1 MSSRWPGVLAVC
13 AATVVVAGTMSA
25 AAVGRTGSAAHEIV
39 AAGTAPG
46 AATAPAAGTAAPGP
60 FATLLFSRT
69 EMTAADNCVPD
80 NTGIAPLG
88 TKVAPFLRSLGM
100 SGTGTLITGKTGQTT
115 RHCSHRN
122 ESLNASWADATHLAH
137 AFGWSFVSH
146 TATYPKN
153 WGKLTPAQLRAETCG
168 SADTIARHGLPGA
181 HGLIAYPGAAGLP
194 TQVQADYSAKCFAWG
209 RRYVKTG
216 TTLQSA
222 GTTPPYWQHTEA
234 VAGGACNVPTAP
246 CYTTPRGFRYS
257 TPDQIIAH
265 VAALRPGQWFTL
277 QAFVLVT
284 GTNPSYRTNRTR
296 WDCTSPNPK
305 LHWSNDNERYC
316 YSDWQKIVRAIAARP
331 NITVTDPLT
340 VGVAFGRPATYPSSR
355 PRG

>member
-1 MSSRWPGVLAVC
+1 MRARWPRVLAVC
-13 AATVVVAGTMSA
+13 AAPLVVAGTLSA
-25 AAVGRTGSAAHEIV
+25 AAVGRTGAAEHGTV
-39 AAGTAPG
+39 AAR
-46 AATAPAAGTAAPGP
+46 AASPAGTAAAGHTAAAGP

-80 NTGIAPLG
+80 NTGIATLD
-88 TKVAPFLRSLGM
+88 KVAPFLHSLGM
-100 SGTGTLITGKTGQTT
+100 AGTGTLITGKTGQTT

-122 ESLNASWADATHLAH
+122 ESLNASWTDATNLADT
-137 AFGWSFVSH
+137 FGWSFVSH

-153 WGKLTPAQLRAETCG
+153 WSRLTPAQLRAETCG
-168 SADTIARHGLPGA
+168 SADTIASHGLPGA

-194 TQVQADYSAKCFAWG
+194 RQVQADYSAKCFAWG

-222 GTTPPYWQHTEA
+222 GTTSPYWQHTEA
-234 VAGGACNVPTAP
+234 VSGGACNVPAAS
-246 CYTTPRGFRYS
+246 CYATPRGFRYS

-284 GTNPSYRTNRTR
+284 GTNPPYTTNRTR
-296 WDCTSPNPK
+296 WDCTSPNPQ
-305 LHWSNDNERYC
+305 LHWSNDSERYC

-331 NITVTDPLT
+331 DITVTDPLT
-340 VGVAFGRPATYPSSR
+340 VGVAFGRPSTYPDSR
-355 PRG
+355 TRS